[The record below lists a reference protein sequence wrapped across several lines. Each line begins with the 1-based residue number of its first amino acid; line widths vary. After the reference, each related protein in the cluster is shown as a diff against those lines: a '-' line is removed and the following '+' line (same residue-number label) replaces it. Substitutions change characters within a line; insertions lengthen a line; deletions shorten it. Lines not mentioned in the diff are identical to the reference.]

1 METWKAF
8 WEIIFLVASFG
19 FINSQRTG
27 CREAYMGDVVFL
39 VDTSNDPQFISN
51 IRRLLYNIVNN
62 LNVSRET
69 IRVGLAQYRDVPHS
83 EFLLSTYRHKS
94 DVLNHIRRLPL
105 KSEGPGG
112 KKMGLALQ
120 FLLDHHFQ
128 ERAGSRAS
136 QRVPQVAI
144 VISSSPAEDSVQEPA
159 EALKTAGILLYAV
172 GLRGTSKAELRKIAS
187 SPEKKF
193 LFFVPSYSTLG
204 SLTQRLQKELCD
216 TFTKAAQPL
225 DHVSPA
231 CREAFLADIVFLV
244 DSSTSIGPQN
254 FRKVKNFLHSVIL
267 GLDIGKDQ
275 VRVGLAQYS
284 DNIYP
289 AFQLNQYSQ
298 KSVLLERIQNLPYRT
313 GGTNTGAAL
322 EFIRTNYLT
331 EAAGSRAK
339 ERVPQMVILVT
350 DGESS
355 DEVQEAADR
364 LKEDGVVV
372 YVVGINVQDVQELQ
386 KIASEPSEKFLFNT
400 ENFNILQDVAG
411 GILQTLCLPVEGK
424 MKGPEFTQ
432 AYGDMVF
439 LADTSQN
446 TSQAS
451 FHLMQNFI
459 SRVIG
464 TLDIGRNKYQVGL
477 AQYGGQGHT
486 EFLFNTYQSQ
496 EEMIAHVRE
505 RFVLRGGSRRTGKA
519 LQYLYQTFFQEAAG
533 SRFLQG
539 IPQYVVVITSGQ
551 SEDEV
556 LETAQMLKR
565 KGVKVISV
573 GVQDFDRREL
583 EEMGTPSLIYE
594 IQGQDGVRQ
603 ETQNV
608 YEVIHRMGR
617 SEFRTVPVEE
627 TTAACPTAI
636 PTDLVFL
643 IEEFSRARE
652 LNFHQVINFL
662 KTTVSSLSIHP
673 DLVRIGLVFYHE
685 EPRLEFALDAF
696 QTPAKI
702 LEHLNKLTYQEKT
715 GRAKTGAA
723 LDFLRNEVF
732 VQEKGGRAK
741 TGVQQIAVVITEGFS
756 QDSVSRPASL
766 LRRTGVTIYAV
777 GTELASE
784 SGNLEKIASYP
795 PGKHA
800 ISLESFLQLPTVG
813 SMIKNQLCPETR
825 GETVSITEMDNVLQ
839 TGCVHIEEADIYFL
853 IDGSSSIRQDDFLQM
868 KAFMKAVIKMF
879 HIGPDRVQFGV
890 VQYSDRIN
898 SEFILSQYPSVAQLN
913 VAIDGIQQSGGGTL
927 TGQALRNMA
936 QVFADT
942 ARSNTPRYLI
952 VITDGQSQDQVAV
965 PAKALRNNRV
975 NIYAIGVRDA
985 DTSELKEIAEDKM
998 FFVYEFD
1005 SLKAIQQE
1013 VVKDICSSEI
1023 CKKRKADIIFLIDGS
1038 ESISPKDFEK
1048 MKGFM
1053 KRMVNQS
1060 NIGADEVRIG
1070 LLQFSSYPQ
1079 EEFRL
1084 DHFFLKEE
1092 IREAISKVQQ
1102 MNDGTRTGKA
1112 LNFTLP
1118 FFDSSRGGRPSLP
1131 QHLIV
1136 ITDGVAQD
1144 DVDMPAKALR
1154 DKNIII
1160 FAIGVGGAEKSQL
1173 LQITNDP
1180 DKVYYQDNFESLQ
1193 ILEKEILYKVCIP
1206 QECNIDLSVGI
1217 DLSTSTRQNWEKLQE
1232 LLPELMQQLA
1242 VLSNISCSTSGQIN
1256 TNFRYL
1262 VPDSEGPLAFDS
1274 GFDKYSNEII
1284 QKFLVHQATKVNHM
1298 DADFLLSLGDNAIL
1312 SSSAKVKVL
1321 LVFTDGLDGDLQRL
1335 KETSTLLR
1343 GKGFSALLIVGLE
1356 SVHKLEELQELEF
1369 GRGFAYNQP
1378 LSITLQS
1385 LPSILLKQLDTIMER
1400 TCCNTYAK
1408 CFGEKGHRGDS
1419 GNPGRKGEKG
1429 PDGLPGYPGDE
1440 GEHGERGPQGLPG
1453 RRGEEG
1459 CPGVRGPKGVRGF
1472 SGEKGDPG
1480 EDGVDGLDGEQG
1492 NHGIPGSFGEKGD
1505 RGNRGLAGLPGQPGE
1520 HGETGLRGDPG
1531 DPGIHSYIQGPKGE
1545 TGRRGLQGSSGYNGP
1560 QGVPG
1565 NAGPQ
1570 GSRGRQG
1577 LPGLQG
1583 VRGESGELGNQGEPG
1598 YPGSQGPR
1606 GRQGPPGTLG
1616 PKGLLG
1622 AQGNPGP
1629 PGLGGSKGKAGPRG
1643 MKGEHGVAGQRGPR
1657 GQQGPRGQPGF
1668 FGPDGY
1674 GHPGRKG
1681 RKGEPGFPGYP
1692 GTKGEAGDPGHR
1704 GEKGAKGIRGKRGN
1718 AGLPGFVGTPG
1729 EQGPPGPQGIKGPKG
1744 LADIMPCEI
1753 VNFTRKNCPCSTG
1766 VSKCPVF
1773 PTEAVFALDMSS
1785 DISELEFERMR
1796 DILLSLLMKMEI
1808 SESNCPK
1815 GARVAIIA
1823 YNNKIDYLIRFSD
1836 YKRKPALL
1844 QAVRKIP
1851 LKRSSGSRNLGD
1863 AMRFV
1868 ARHVFKR
1875 VRSGLLTRKVAVFFQ
1890 AGWANDADSIN
1901 TATLELSALDIMPA
1915 VIAFTEDHNLPG
1927 ALVMDATNRF
1937 HLFTWETKSQ
1947 QDVEHV
1953 ARCILCHDKCQPAL
1967 ECRSG
1972 IPSPLAMDMDVAF
1985 VVDSSHSVGVD
1996 VYHAALSLVDVM
2008 LNNLEVAAQPNAS
2021 LYGVRVALVM
2031 HTTPGFW
2038 PGTGRP
2044 PVLEGFFLT
2053 SYGHRAQMQRH
2064 IHEVA
2069 GHPLQGAP
2077 ALGHALEWTLQK
2089 VLLAA
2094 PLPRRAQVLFAI
2106 VASETSTWDREK
2118 LRTLS
2123 LEAKCKGIT
2132 LFVLALGPGVGTHE
2146 LAELAQ
2152 VASTPSEQHLLRLEG
2167 ISNPEMNY
2175 AQGFTRAFLNLLK
2188 SGTNQYPPP
2197 ELSEECGG
2205 PSRGDTRQQPHRLI
2219 ERRRKRWSGMSG
2231 PADDLAAPEA
2241 TDFGLEN
2248 RTTMM
2253 TSITPKEALE
2263 NYEKNGYATE
2273 ENEQEMSAKPKKN
2286 GPCFMDPMEGECQDY
2301 ILKWYYNKKERACQ
2315 PFWYG
2320 SCGGNA
2326 NRFETKEECEVQCAT
2341 TPL

>member
-1 METWKAF
+1 METWKTF
-8 WEIIFLVASFG
+8 CEIIFLAAGFG
-19 FINSQRTG
+19 FIKSQRTV
-27 CREAYMGDVVFL
+27 CREAHVGDVVFL
-39 VDTSNDPQFISN
+39 VDTSNDPQS
-51 IRRLLYNIVNN
+51 IRNVRHLLYNMVNSF
-62 LNVSRET
+62 NVSRET
-69 IRVGLAQYRDVPHS
+69 IRVGLAQYSDVPRS
-83 EFLLSTYRHKS
+83 EFLLSTYRHKA

-105 KSEGPGG
+105 KPGGPGG

-136 QRVPQVAI
+136 QRVPQVA
-144 VISSSPAEDSVQEPA
+144 VVVSSSPAEDPVQEPA
-159 EALKTAGILLYAV
+159 EAFRRAGILLYAV
-172 GLRGTSKAELRKIAS
+172 GLRGASKAELRKIAS
-187 SPEKKF
+187 SPVEKF
-193 LFFVPSYSTLG
+193 VFFVPNYSTLG
-204 SLTQRLQKELCD
+204 SLTQKLQKELCD
-216 TFTKAAQPL
+216 TLAKAAEPA

-231 CREAFLADIVFLV
+231 CREAVLADIVFLV

-254 FRKVKNFLHSVIL
+254 FQKVKNFLRSVIL
-267 GLDIGKDQ
+267 GLDIGRDQ

-289 AFQLNQYSQ
+289 AFQLNQHSQ
-298 KSVLLERIQNLPYRT
+298 KSVLLEHIQNLPYRT

-322 EFIRTNYLT
+322 EFIRTKYLT
-331 EAAGSRAK
+331 EAAGSRAR

-350 DGESS
+350 DGESN

-386 KIASEPSEKFLFNT
+386 KIASEPFEKFLFNT

-411 GILQTLCLPVEGK
+411 GILQTLCLAAEGK
-424 MKGPEFTQ
+424 MKDPEFTQ
-432 AYGDMVF
+432 AYGDVVF

-451 FHLMQNFI
+451 FQLMQNFI

-464 TLDIGRNKYQVGL
+464 TLDVGRNKYQIGL

-486 EFLFNTYQSQ
+486 EFLLNTYQSQ

-505 RFVLRGGSRRTGKA
+505 RFVLRRGSRRTGKA
-519 LQYLYQTFFQEAAG
+519 LRYLHQTFFQEAAG

-539 IPQYVVVITSGQ
+539 IPQYAVVITSGK

-556 LETAQMLKR
+556 LETAQILKK
-565 KGVKVISV
+565 KGVKVMSV

-583 EEMGTPSLIYE
+583 EGMGTPSLTYE
-594 IQGQDGVRQ
+594 MQGQDGVRQ
-603 ETQNV
+603 VTQNV
-608 YEVIHRMGR
+608 SEVIHGMGQ
-617 SEFRTVPVEE
+617 SKTMAEEE
-627 TTAACPTAI
+627 TTAACATAL
-636 PTDLVFL
+636 PADLVFL
-643 IEEFSRARE
+643 IEEFSGVRQ
-652 LNFHQVINFL
+652 LHFQQVVHFL

-673 DLVRIGLVFYHE
+673 DLVRIGLVFYNE
-685 EPRLEFALDAF
+685 EPRLEFSLDTF

-702 LEHLNKLTYQEKT
+702 LEHLGKLTYQDKR

-732 VQEKGGRAK
+732 VREKGSRAEP
-741 TGVQQIAVVITEGFS
+741 GVRQIAVVITEGFS
-756 QDSVSRPASL
+756 QDNVSRPASL
-766 LRRTGVTIYAV
+766 LRRKGVTIYAV
-777 GTELASE
+777 GTQLASE
-784 SGNLEKIASYP
+784 SGDLEKIASYP
-795 PGKHA
+795 PWKHA
-800 ISLESFLQLPTVG
+800 IHLESFLQLSTVG
-813 SMIKNQLCPETR
+813 SMIKNQLCPEI
-825 GETVSITEMDNVLQ
+825 VSKGIPFTEMDNALQ
-839 TGCVHIEEADIYFL
+839 KGCVHIEEADIYFL
-853 IDGSSSIRQDDFLQM
+853 IDGSGSIRQDDFLQM
-868 KAFMKAVIKMF
+868 KAFMKEVIKTF

-890 VQYSDRIN
+890 VQYSDQIN
-898 SEFILSQYPSVAQLN
+898 SEFILGQYPSVTQLK
-913 VAIDGIQQSGGGTL
+913 VAVDGIQQSGGGTR

-942 ARSNTPRYLI
+942 ARDSAPWYLI
-952 VITDGQSQDQVAV
+952 VVTDGQSQDPVAEA
-965 PAKALRNNRV
+965 AKALRSNGV

-985 DTSELKEIAEDKM
+985 NTAELKEIAEDKM
-998 FFVYEFD
+998 FFVHEFD

-1013 VVKDICSSEI
+1013 VVKDICFSET

-1038 ESISPKDFEK
+1038 ESISPKNFEK

-1060 NIGADEVRIG
+1060 NIGADEIRIG
-1070 LLQFSSYPQ
+1070 LLQFSSNPQ
-1079 EEFRL
+1079 EEFKL
-1084 DHFFLKEE
+1084 NHFFLKEE
-1092 IREAISKVQQ
+1092 IHEAISKVQQ

-1131 QHLIV
+1131 QYLIV

-1144 DVDMPAKALR
+1144 NVATPAKALR
-1154 DKNIII
+1154 DRNIII
-1160 FAIGVGGAEKSQL
+1160 FAIGVGEAEKSQL

-1193 ILEKEILYKVCIP
+1193 NLEKEILSKVCIP
-1206 QECNIDLSVGI
+1206 QECNVDLSVGI
-1217 DLSTSTRQNWEKLQE
+1217 DISTPTRQDQEKLQE

-1242 VLSNISCSTSGQIN
+1242 LLSNISCSISGQIN
-1256 TNFRYL
+1256 TKFRYL
-1262 VPDSEGPLAFDS
+1262 VPDSNGQLVFDS
-1274 GFDKYSNEII
+1274 GFDKYSNEVI
-1284 QKFLVHQATKVNHM
+1284 QKFLVHQAAKINHM
-1298 DADFLLSLGDNAIL
+1298 DVDFLLSLGDNAIH

-1321 LVFTDGLDGDLQRL
+1321 LVFTDGLDGDLEKL

-1343 GKGFSALLIVGLE
+1343 GKGFSALLVVGLGG
-1356 SVHKLEELQELEF
+1356 VHKLEELQELEF
-1369 GRGFAYNQP
+1369 GRGFAYHQP
-1378 LSITLQS
+1378 LSVTLQP
-1385 LPSILLKQLDTIMER
+1385 LPSVLLKQLDTIVER
-1400 TCCNTYAK
+1400 TCCNTHVK
-1408 CFGEKGHRGDS
+1408 CFGEKGHRGDFGS
-1419 GNPGRKGEKG
+1419 RGRKGEKG
-1429 PDGLPGYPGDE
+1429 PDGLPGYPGEE
-1440 GEHGERGPQGLPG
+1440 GGHGERGPQGLPG
-1453 RRGEEG
+1453 PQGEEG

-1472 SGEKGDPG
+1472 SGEKGNPG

-1492 NHGIPGSFGEKGD
+1492 NHGIPGSFGEKGN
-1505 RGNRGLAGLPGQPGE
+1505 RGNQGLPGPPGQPGE
-1520 HGETGLRGDPG
+1520 RGEAGLRGDPG
-1531 DPGIHSYIQGPKGE
+1531 DPGIDSYIQGPKGE
-1545 TGRRGLQGSSGYNGP
+1545 TGRRGQQGSSGYNGP
-1560 QGVPG
+1560 QGVTG
-1565 NAGPQ
+1565 NVGPQ

-1577 LPGLQG
+1577 LPGLKG
-1583 VRGESGELGNQGEPG
+1583 VRGESGERGYQGEPG
-1598 YPGSQGPR
+1598 HPGSQGPR
-1606 GRQGPPGTLG
+1606 GRQGPPGTSG
-1616 PKGLLG
+1616 QKGLLG
-1622 AQGNPGP
+1622 ARGNRGP
-1629 PGLGGSKGKAGPRG
+1629 PGPSGSRGKAGPRG
-1643 MKGEHGVAGQRGPR
+1643 MKGEHGVAGERGPR
-1657 GQQGPRGQPGF
+1657 GQQGPRGQPGL

-1674 GHPGRKG
+1674 GHPGRQG
-1681 RKGEPGFPGYP
+1681 RKGGPGFPGYP
-1692 GTKGEAGDPGHR
+1692 GTKGEAGDPGHQ

-1729 EQGPPGPQGIKGPKG
+1729 DRGPPGPQGIKGPKG
-1744 LADIMPCEI
+1744 LADMTPCEI
-1753 VNFTRKNCPCSTG
+1753 IDFTRKNCPCSTG

-1773 PTEAVFALDMSS
+1773 PTEVVFALDMSS

-1796 DILLSLLMKMEI
+1796 DILLSLLVRLEI

-1815 GARVAIIA
+1815 GARVAVVA

-1836 YKRKPALL
+1836 YRRKPALL
-1844 QAVRKIP
+1844 QAVQKIP

-1890 AGWANDADSIN
+1890 AGWAHGADSIS
-1901 TATLELSALDIMPA
+1901 TATLELSALDVIPA
-1915 VIAFTEDHNLPG
+1915 VISFTEEHNLPD
-1927 ALVMDATNRF
+1927 ALVMDETNRF
-1937 HLFTWETKSQ
+1937 HLFTWATKSQ
-1947 QDVEHV
+1947 QDVERV
-1953 ARCILCHDKCQPAL
+1953 ARCVLCYDKCQPAL

-1972 IPSPLAMDMDVAF
+1972 MPGPLAMDMDVAF
-1985 VVDSSHSVGVD
+1985 VVDSSHGVGVD
-1996 VYHAALSLVDVM
+1996 TYYAALSLVDAT

-2038 PGTGRP
+2038 PGAGHP
-2044 PVLEGFFLT
+2044 PVLEGFLLT
-2053 SYGHRAQMQRH
+2053 SYGHRTQMQRH
-2064 IHEVA
+2064 IHEAA

-2077 ALGHALEWTLQK
+2077 ALGHALEWTLEK

-2106 VASETSTWDREK
+2106 VASETSSWDREK

-2146 LAELAQ
+2146 LAELVQ

-2167 ISNPEMNY
+2167 ISDREMDY

-2188 SGTNQYPPP
+2188 SGANQYPPP

-2205 PSRGDTRQQPHRLI
+2205 PSRGDTRLQSHRLV
-2219 ERRRKRWSGMSG
+2219 KRWLEHWSGISG
-2231 PADDLAAPEA
+2231 LAADLGAPEA
-2241 TDFGLEN
+2241 TDFFLEEN
-2248 RTTMM
+2248 RTAMM
-2253 TSITPKEALE
+2253 TSVTQKEALE
-2263 NYEKNGYATE
+2263 NDEKNRYATE
-2273 ENEQEMSAKPKKN
+2273 EDEREMSAKQKKN
-2286 GPCFMDPMEGECQDY
+2286 GPCFLDPVEGECQEY
-2301 ILKWYYNKKERACQ
+2301 ILKWYYNRKERACQ

-2326 NRFETKEECEVQCAT
+2326 NRFETKEECEVWCVP

>member
-1 METWKAF
+1 MYRYISRMETWKTF
-8 WEIIFLVASFG
+8 WKIIFFAASFG
-19 FINSQRTG
+19 FVKSQRTG
-27 CREAYMGDVVFL
+27 CREAYAGDVVFL
-39 VDTSNDPQFISN
+39 VDTNNDPQSISN
-51 IRRLLYNIVNN
+51 MRRLLYNMVNSF
-62 LNVSRET
+62 NVSRET
-69 IRVGLAQYRDVPHS
+69 IRVGLTQYSDVPHS

-105 KSEGPGG
+105 KSGGSGG

-120 FLLDHHFQ
+120 YLLDHHFQ

-136 QRVPQVAI
+136 QRVPRVAV
-144 VISSSPAEDSVQEPA
+144 VISSSPAEDPVQEPA
-159 EALKTAGILLYAV
+159 EALWRAGVLLYAI
-172 GLRGTSKAELRKIAS
+172 GLRGTSKAELGKIAS
-187 SPEKKF
+187 SPVEKF
-193 LFFVPSYSTLG
+193 VFFVPDYSTLG
-204 SLTQRLQKELCD
+204 SLTQKLQKELCD
-216 TFTKAAQPL
+216 TLAKAAQPVEP
-225 DHVSPA
+225 VSPA
-231 CREAFLADIVFLV
+231 CREEVLADIVFLV

-254 FRKVKNFLHSVIL
+254 FQKVKNFLHSVIL
-267 GLDIGKDQ
+267 GLDIGRDQ
-275 VRVGLAQYS
+275 VRVGLAQYN

-298 KSVLLERIQNLPYRT
+298 KSVLLEHIQNLPYRT

-322 EFIRTNYLT
+322 EFIRTKYLT

-339 ERVPQMVILVT
+339 EGVPQMVILVT
-350 DGESS
+350 DGESN

-386 KIASEPSEKFLFNT
+386 KIASEPFEEFLFNT

-411 GILQTLCLPVEGK
+411 GILQTLCLAVEGK
-424 MKGPEFTQ
+424 MKDPEFTQ
-432 AYGDMVF
+432 AYGDVVF

-451 FHLMQNFI
+451 FQLMKNFI

-486 EFLFNTYQSQ
+486 EFLLNTYQSQ

-505 RFVLRGGSRRTGKA
+505 RFVLRGGSRKTGKA
-519 LQYLYQTFFQEAAG
+519 LRYLYQTFFQEAAG

-551 SEDEV
+551 PEDEV
-556 LETAQMLKR
+556 LETTQMLKK
-565 KGVKVISV
+565 KGVQVMSV
-573 GVQDFDRREL
+573 GIQDFDRREL
-583 EEMGTPSLIYE
+583 EGMGTPSLVYE
-594 IQGQDGVRQ
+594 MQGPDGVRLV
-603 ETQNV
+603 TQNV
-608 YEVIHRMGR
+608 HEVIHGMEQPESRIAL
-617 SEFRTVPVEE
+617 EE
-627 TTAACPTAI
+627 EITEACPTAI
-636 PTDLVFL
+636 PADLVFL
-643 IEEFSRARE
+643 IEEFSRGRQ
-652 LNFHQVINFL
+652 LNFQQVVSFL
-662 KTTVSSLSIHP
+662 KTTISSLSIHP

-685 EPRLEFALDAF
+685 EPQLEFSLDAF

-702 LEHLNKLTYQEKT
+702 LEHLGKLTYQEKR

-732 VQEKGGRAK
+732 VQERGGRAK
-741 TGVQQIAVVITEGFS
+741 PGVRQIAVVLTEGFS
-756 QDSVSRPASL
+756 QDNVSRPASL

-777 GTELASE
+777 GTQLASE
-784 SGNLEKIASYP
+784 SGDLEKIASYP

-800 ISLESFLQLPTVG
+800 IPLESFLQLSTVG
-813 SMIKNQLCPETR
+813 SMIKNQLCPESV
-825 GETVSITEMDNVLQ
+825 GQTVSVTKMDNAPQ
-839 TGCVHIEEADIYFL
+839 KGCVNIEEADIYFL
-853 IDGSSSIRQDDFLQM
+853 IDGSGSIGQDDFLQM
-868 KAFMKAVIKMF
+868 KAFMKEVIKMF

-890 VQYSDRIN
+890 VQYSDQIH
-898 SEFILSQYPSVAQLN
+898 SEFVLSQYPSVTQLK
-913 VAIDGIQQSGGGTL
+913 VAIDGIQQDGGGTR

-942 ARSNTPRYLI
+942 ARSNTPQYLI
-952 VITDGQSQDQVAV
+952 VITDGQSQDPVALA
-965 PAKALRNNRV
+965 AKALKSNRV

-985 DTSELKEIAEDKM
+985 DTTELKEIAEDKV
-998 FFVYEFD
+998 FFVHEFD

-1013 VVKDICSSEI
+1013 VVKDICFSET

-1038 ESISPKDFEK
+1038 ESISPKNFEK
-1048 MKGFM
+1048 MKEFM

-1060 NIGADEVRIG
+1060 NIGADEIRIG
-1070 LLQFSSYPQ
+1070 LLQFSSSPQ
-1079 EEFRL
+1079 EEFKL
-1084 DHFFLKEE
+1084 NHFFLKEE
-1092 IREAISKVQQ
+1092 IHKAISKVQQ

-1131 QHLIV
+1131 QYLIV

-1144 DVDMPAKALR
+1144 NVAMPAKALR
-1154 DKNIII
+1154 DRNIII
-1160 FAIGVGGAEKSQL
+1160 FAIGVGEAAKSQL

-1193 ILEKEILYKVCIP
+1193 NLEKEILYKVCIP

-1217 DLSTSTRQNWEKLQE
+1217 DLSTPTRQDWEKLQE

-1242 VLSNISCSTSGQIN
+1242 VLSNISCSISGQIN

-1262 VPDSEGPLAFDS
+1262 VPDSSGGLVFDS

-1284 QKFLVHQATKVNHM
+1284 QKFLIHQAAEINHM
-1298 DADFLLSLGDNAIL
+1298 DVAFLLSLGDNAIQ
-1312 SSSAKVKVL
+1312 SSYAKVKVL
-1321 LVFTDGLDGDLQRL
+1321 LVFTDGLDSDLKRL
-1335 KETSTLLR
+1335 KETSMLLR
-1343 GKGFSALLIVGLE
+1343 GKGFSALLMVGLE
-1356 SVHKLEELQELEF
+1356 GVHKLEELQELEF

-1378 LSITLQS
+1378 LSVTLQS

-1408 CFGEKGHRGDS
+1408 CFGEKGHRGDLGS
-1419 GNPGRKGEKG
+1419 PGRKGEKG
-1429 PDGLPGYPGDE
+1429 PDGLPGYPGEE
-1440 GEHGERGPQGLPG
+1440 GGHGERGPQGLPG
-1453 RRGEEG
+1453 PRGEEG
-1459 CPGVRGPKGVRGF
+1459 CPGARGPKGVRGF
-1472 SGEKGDPG
+1472 LGEKGNPG
-1480 EDGVDGLDGEQG
+1480 EDGVDGWDGEQG
-1492 NHGIPGSFGEKGD
+1492 DHGIPGSFGEKGD
-1505 RGNRGLAGLPGQPGE
+1505 RGNRGLPGPPGQPGE

-1531 DPGIHSYIQGPKGE
+1531 DPGIDSYSQGPKGE
-1545 TGRRGLQGSSGYNGP
+1545 TGRRGQQGSSGYSGP
-1560 QGVPG
+1560 QGVTG
-1565 NAGPQ
+1565 NVGPQ

-1577 LPGLQG
+1577 LPGLKG
-1583 VRGESGELGNQGEPG
+1583 VRGESGERGYQGEPG

-1606 GRQGPPGTLG
+1606 GRQGPPGTSG

-1629 PGLGGSKGKAGPRG
+1629 PGPSGSRGKAGLRG
-1643 MKGEHGVAGQRGPR
+1643 MKGEHGVEGQRGPR

-1668 FGPDGY
+1668 SGPNGY
-1674 GHPGRKG
+1674 GHPGRTG

-1744 LADIMPCEI
+1744 LADMTPCDI
-1753 VNFTRKNCPCSTG
+1753 IDFTRKNCPCSTG

-1773 PTEAVFALDMSS
+1773 PTEVVFALDMSS
-1785 DISELEFERMR
+1785 DISELVFERMK

-1808 SESNCPK
+1808 SDSNCPK
-1815 GARVAIIA
+1815 GARVAIVA

-1863 AMRFV
+1863 AMKFV
-1868 ARHVFKR
+1868 ARHIFKR
-1875 VRSGLLTRKVAVFFQ
+1875 VRLGLLTRKVAVFFQ
-1890 AGWANDADSIN
+1890 AGWAHDADAIS
-1901 TATLELSALDIMPA
+1901 TATLELSALDIIPA
-1915 VIAFTEDHNLPG
+1915 VITFTEDHNLPD
-1927 ALVMDATNRF
+1927 ALVMDVTNRF

-1947 QDVEHV
+1947 EDVEHV
-1953 ARCILCHDKCQPAL
+1953 ARCILCYDKCQPAL

-1972 IPSPLAMDMDVAF
+1972 MPGPLAMDMDVAF
-1985 VVDSSHSVGVD
+1985 VVDSSHSVGLD
-1996 VYHAALSLVDVM
+1996 VYHAALSLVDAT

-2021 LYGVRVALVM
+2021 PYGVRVALVT

-2038 PGTGRP
+2038 PGAGRP
-2044 PVLEGFFLT
+2044 PVLEGFLLT

-2064 IHEVA
+2064 IHEVS

-2077 ALGHALEWTLQK
+2077 ALGHALEWTLEK

-2106 VASETSTWDREK
+2106 VASETSSWDREK
-2118 LRTLS
+2118 LKTLS

-2132 LFVLALGPGVGTHE
+2132 LFVLALGPGMGTHE

-2167 ISNPEMNY
+2167 ISDPEMDY

-2205 PSRGDTRQQPHRLI
+2205 PSRGDTRLQSHRLI
-2219 ERRRKRWSGMSG
+2219 KRWRRHGSGVSG
-2231 PADDLAAPEA
+2231 FAADSEALEA
-2241 TDFGLEN
+2241 TDFVPEEN
-2248 RTTMM
+2248 RTATM
-2253 TSITPKEALE
+2253 TSVTQRALE
-2263 NYEKNGYATE
+2263 NYEKNKYATE
-2273 ENEQEMSAKPKKN
+2273 ENEQEMSAKQKKN
-2286 GPCFMDPMEGECQDY
+2286 G
-2301 ILKWYYNKKERACQ
+2301 
-2315 PFWYG
+2315 
-2320 SCGGNA
+2320 
-2326 NRFETKEECEVQCAT
+2326 
-2341 TPL
+2341 